1 MKDIGV
7 FIIYV
12 LVIYIFRDSYMQW
25 KYICKF
31 VDFIFYVYCFYF
43 DRIQI
48 IVEWILLLLV

>member
-12 LVIYIFRDSYMQW
+12 LVIYIFRDSQW

>member
-12 LVIYIFRDSYMQW
+12 IGNMYFQRWW